1 MECYTTRDD
10 KKFMQKL
17 IGEAQK
23 SVRNEYEWIIPK
35 ELPNERIIYNDQK
48 LRFYK
53 AKEVK
58 LLKKTLKEKK
68 SLHTKKMKEIGKK
81 IRLFRKRDVT

>member
-1 MECYTTRDD
+1 
-10 KKFMQKL
+10 MQKL
-17 IGEAQK
+17 LGEDQK
-23 SVRNEYEWIIPK
+23 VLEMDGARIEPEYIKKSDRNEYEWIIPQ

-48 LRFYK
+48 LRFYR

-68 SLHTKKMKEIGKK
+68 SLQTRKKN
-81 IRLFRKRDVT
+81 